1 MSSLSKK
8 TRFLVFTGV
17 FAALAIILSFIEF
30 PIIPGLNYLQ
40 IDLGDVPA
48 AAAGVIL
55 GPGAAVCVELI
66 KTIVHVSVKG
76 IGSTMGFGDIIN
88 LLVGIALTVTYSAL
102 YRKLS
107 KKGLKLTL
115 SVLISGISAMA
126 AMSAAGVIGNYLLAP
141 PYFDF
146 VLHIKLSGAALWAAI
161 GGATLLNVVKS
172 AVLAVLMIPI
182 IAVSGKLF
190 AKNTI

>member
-8 TRFLVFTGV
+8 TRFLVYTGV
-17 FAALAIILSFIEF
+17 FAAISIILCFIEF

-48 AAAGVIL
+48 AVAGVIL

-66 KTIVHVSVKG
+66 KTLVHVTVKG
-76 IGSTMGFGDIIN
+76 VGSTLGFGDIIN
-88 LLVGIALTVTYSAL
+88 FLVGVALTVTYSVV
-102 YRKLS
+102 YRRLIKTNL
-107 KKGLKLTL
+107 KKIFPL
-115 SVLISGISAMA
+115 LISGVASMA
-126 AMSAAGVIGNYLLAP
+126 AMIAAGVIGNYLLAP

-146 VLHIKLSGAALWAAI
+146 MLHIKLSNEALWAAI

-172 AVLAVLMIPI
+172 GVCMVLMIPL
-182 IAVSGKLF
+182 VTLSNKLF
-190 AKNTI
+190 SKNEI